1 MEIKAFQ
8 ELNLIG
14 KTPAIAKIGGF
25 RPDPAIHSWF
35 AGHFF
40 IDPNQG
46 WPTDQD
52 GAMIPILQIYL
63 PEVPGGINGFN
74 ECKLIQIFLNQKT
87 LPIDIT
93 KNGEGWKL
101 IEYSSIEG
109 LEVAE
114 TPEEV
119 RGLKAFQIQW
129 NESEQRDFPC
139 WEEAWS
145 YVDLTEVNESE
156 EATDHFFNQY
166 TNYSFTKIG
175 GYGAYIQSPPH
186 QQQGEFMLQIASE
199 EKPRFMIGDNGTMYF
214 YYDKESKEWFMH
226 WDCF

>member
-1 MEIKAFQ
+1 MEIKAFH
-8 ELNLIG
+8 ELNQIG
-14 KTPAIAKIGGF
+14 KTPVTAKIGGF
-25 RPDPAIHSWF
+25 RSDPYRYSWF

-40 IDPNQG
+40 MHPDKG

-63 PEVPGGINGFN
+63 PEVPGGINGFD
-74 ECKLIQIFLNQKT
+74 ECKMIQIFLNQKA

-101 IEYSSIEG
+101 IEYSTMEG
-109 LEVAE
+109 LEIVE

-119 RGLKAFQIQW
+119 KGIKPFQIQW
-129 NESEQRDFPC
+129 SESEQEDYPC

-145 YVDLTEVNESE
+145 YVDLSEVNESE
-156 EATDHFFNQY
+156 EATDYFFQQY
-166 TNYSFTKIG
+166 SNYSFTKIG

-186 QQQGEFMLQIASE
+186 QKQGEFMLQIASE
-199 EKPRFMIGDNGTMYF
+199 EKPRFMIGDHGTMYF
-214 YYDKESKEWFMH
+214 YYNKETKEWLMH

>member
-1 MEIKAFQ
+1 M
-8 ELNLIG
+8 
-14 KTPAIAKIGGF
+14 
-25 RPDPAIHSWF
+25 
-35 AGHFF
+35 
-40 IDPNQG
+40 
-46 WPTDQD
+46 
-52 GAMIPILQIYL
+52 
-63 PEVPGGINGFN
+63 NGFN
-74 ECKLIQIFLNQKT
+74 ECKMIQIFLNQKA

-93 KNGEGWKL
+93 KNGEGWQL

-145 YVDLTEVNESE
+145 YVDLSEVNESE
-156 EATDHFFNQY
+156 EATNHFFHQY

>member
-25 RPDPAIHSWF
+25 RPNSAVHSWF

-63 PEVPGGINGFN
+63 PEVPGGMNGFN
-74 ECKLIQIFLNQKT
+74 ECKLIQIFLNQNT

-101 IEYSSIEG
+101 IEYASIEG

-129 NESEQRDFPC
+129 NENEQRDFPC

-145 YVDLTEVNESE
+145 YVDLSEVNESE
-156 EATDHFFNQY
+156 EATNHFFNQY

>member
-8 ELNLIG
+8 ELNLFG
-14 KTPAIAKIGGF
+14 KTPVIAKIGGF
-25 RPDPAIHSWF
+25 RPDPAVHSWF

-46 WPTDQD
+46 WPIDQD

-63 PEVPGGINGFN
+63 PEVPGGMNGFN
-74 ECKLIQIFLNQKT
+74 ECKLIQIFLNQNT

-145 YVDLTEVNESE
+145 YVDL
-156 EATDHFFNQY
+156 
-166 TNYSFTKIG
+166 
-175 GYGAYIQSPPH
+175 
-186 QQQGEFMLQIASE
+186 
-199 EKPRFMIGDNGTMYF
+199 
-214 YYDKESKEWFMH
+214 
-226 WDCF
+226 

>member
-14 KTPAIAKIGGF
+14 KTSAIAKIGGF
-25 RPDPAIHSWF
+25 RPDPAVHSWF

-63 PEVPGGINGFN
+63 PEVSGGMNGFN

-101 IEYSSIEG
+101 IEYSSIES

-119 RGLKAFQIQW
+119 RGLKPFQIQW

-145 YVDLTEVNESE
+145 YVDLSEVNESE
-156 EATDHFFNQY
+156 EATNHFFNQY